1 MRVEQR
7 IGRIDRLG
15 QRFENIRIINLHYAG
30 TVETSVYLA
39 LSSRIKLFEDMVG
52 GLQPILSAVSREI
65 GAIALAG
72 GHVDVESMITRAIDE
87 TETPTVDID
96 DDLDL
101 HDMPELGVP
110 ALTLSDLEQAV
121 RDHRLLPAGYE
132 MENLGAEDFAVE
144 HPVKRHKIRATLSR
158 AYYAKHFESAEFW
171 TPGSAV
177 FPRET

>member
-39 LSSRIKLFEDMVG
+39 LSSRIRLFEDMVG

-72 GHVDVESMITRAIDE
+72 GHVDVESMISRTIDE

-96 DDLDL
+96 DDFDL

-144 HPVKRHKIRATLSR
+144 HPDKRHKIRATLSR
-158 AYYAKHFESAEFW
+158 AYYAKHSESAEFW

-177 FPRET
+177 FPREI